1 MKKVEFLGFVDV
13 DTLVSKLSNEIEFL
27 NNGFEYDEVKE
38 YILENGS
45 GVYELMFGCRGGLE
59 ELQKNDEYLSLE
71 ELVDE
76 AISNYGEE
84 ELENNDCNSKEELME
99 VYSEFYSDDENFVLE
114 NENWAKCVSFYEESW
129 SLFINVKV

>member
-13 DTLVSKLSNEIEFL
+13 DTLVSKLSSEVEFL

-38 YILENGS
+38 FILENGS

-99 VYSEFYSDDENFVLE
+99 IYSEFYSDDENFVLE